1 MLLDRED
8 FMVVSPFYSMSVVIE
23 SEVERPFGFPTYCF
37 EQYVHSKRYITF
49 LLLQF
54 DSW

>member
-1 MLLDRED
+1 
-8 FMVVSPFYSMSVVIE
+8 MVVSRFDSMSVVVE
-23 SEVERPFGFPTYCF
+23 SEVERPFGPCCF
-37 EQYVHSKRYITF
+37 EQYVHSKRYITL